1 MGTNS
6 YGDEQS
12 TLLRFPARFLDPREK
27 PHGALPTFA
36 RTGECTRAMTND
48 ARIEIRLPEQRRRE
62 LVELAAEKSVSRA
75 GLVRMGINRLIEHPD
90 AILKFPQEAA

>member
-1 MGTNS
+1 
-6 YGDEQS
+6 
-12 TLLRFPARFLDPREK
+12 
-27 PHGALPTFA
+27 
-36 RTGECTRAMTND
+36 MTND

>member
-12 TLLRFPARFLDPREK
+12 TSLRFPARFLDPREH
-27 PHGALPTFA
+27 PTVRCRHSHGLANV
-36 RTGECTRAMTND
+36 RAMTND

-62 LVELAAEKSVSRA
+62 LVELAAEKGVSRA
-75 GLVRMGINRLIEHPD
+75 DLVRVGINWLIEHPD

>member
-12 TLLRFPARFLDPREK
+12 TLLRFPARFLDPRE
-27 PHGALPTFA
+27 HPTVRCRLRYGPA
-36 RTGECTRAMTND
+36 NVRAMTND

-62 LVELAAEKSVSRA
+62 LVELAAEC
-75 GLVRMGINRLIEHPD
+75 GLGAPGHQLAD
-90 AILKFPQEAA
+90 